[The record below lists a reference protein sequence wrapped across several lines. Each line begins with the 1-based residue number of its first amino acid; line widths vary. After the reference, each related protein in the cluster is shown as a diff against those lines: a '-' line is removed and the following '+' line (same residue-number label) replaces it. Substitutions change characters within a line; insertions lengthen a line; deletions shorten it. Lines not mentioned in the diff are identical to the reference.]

1 MVQIYTVLGAL
12 LAAEAASI
20 LALPVSVSEV
30 GIVTDVPSLLQPSFV
45 KSQER
50 QLEQNRG
57 VDGQPDNPK
66 KRRTL
71 ANEAPISEDIPSQFQ
86 SSLIQFEFLF
96 RLRRR
101 GKASGDYKSSC
112 NRALGEEAD

>member
-45 KSQER
+45 KSQ
-50 QLEQNRG
+50 G
-57 VDGQPDNPK
+57 
-66 KRRTL
+66 
-71 ANEAPISEDIPSQFQ
+71 
-86 SSLIQFEFLF
+86 
-96 RLRRR
+96 
-101 GKASGDYKSSC
+101 
-112 NRALGEEAD
+112 